1 LGRHVTEIGVL
12 EKVGERQER
21 HKRLVDKAVKTNKEG
36 RMSILRREIELA
48 VQVGHEPTEMSAVE
62 IIAWQP
68 GIEVLAMRSYC
79 GPDGVVLLL
88 VTTNSRKASQVLEA
102 AGFRCKS
109 NPIILVGPLRRS
121 GLAALIWTELAVLG
135 IDVLYSYTS
144 RIGAGHQYLVFKT
157 TEDDRAM
164 EALEVS
170 AGIRDVMQVRS
181 SQDQNVVSETGSSW
195 QQVAA

>member
-1 LGRHVTEIGVL
+1 MT
-12 EKVGERQER
+12 
-21 HKRLVDKAVKTNKEG
+21 
-36 RMSILRREIELA
+36 ILRREIELA
-48 VQVGHEPTEMSAVE
+48 VQLGDEPTEMSAVG

-88 VTTNSRKASQVLEA
+88 VTTNSRKASQLLEA

-109 NPIILVGPLRRS
+109 NPVILVGPLHRS

-144 RIGAGHQYLVFKT
+144 RIGAGQQYLVFKT
-157 TEDDRAM
+157 TEDERAL
-164 EALEVS
+164 EALEISV
-170 AGIRDVMQVRS
+170 GIRDVPQAKSR
-181 SQDQNVVSETGSSW
+181 QGQNAVFEIGSDC
-195 QQVAA
+195 QQAAA

>member
-1 LGRHVTEIGVL
+1 
-12 EKVGERQER
+12 
-21 HKRLVDKAVKTNKEG
+21 
-36 RMSILRREIELA
+36 MSILRREIELA
-48 VQVGHEPTEMSAVE
+48 VQVGDEPTEMGAVE

-109 NPIILVGPLRRS
+109 NPVILVGPLRRS

-157 TEDDRAM
+157 ADDNRALQ
-164 EALEVS
+164 ALEAK
-170 AGIRDVMQVRS
+170 AGVRDVTQANS
-181 SQDQNVVSETGSSW
+181 WQHQNAVSEMESTC
-195 QQVAA
+195 QQAAA